1 MEENK
6 NNVLDEK
13 TNKIGK
19 VTIIVIGII
28 FSVIFLVIG
37 IYYINEYNKAQ
48 KQINEANQSI
58 YAINPTEEQTTEN
71 ITDITTVVE
80 IEDTTETV
88 DETTSIPITEISEYT
103 FNVSEDANA
112 DRTDIDW
119 TNISIDGKMVT
130 FPCTYNVLKQT
141 FGTFYATDVVGKVD
155 KEVVPSEVGLVTEY
169 TVKVTPTTGTGL
181 IYFTFTADEPTELT
195 NCLCTGVSVSSMSTS
210 NAPLITTTLRGGV
223 HFGST
228 AEEILDPNAYEKV
241 TESYSNKSG
250 DFEIHYKK
258 LGYEMSF
265 YGINGG
271 LYSFKFDFN
280 AYEPN
285 N

>member
-19 VTIIVIGII
+19 VTIIVVGVI
-28 FSVIFLVIG
+28 FTIIFLVVG
-37 IYYINEYNKAQ
+37 IYYINKYNEAQ
-48 KQINEANQSI
+48 KAIKEAQQSI
-58 YAINPTEEQTTEN
+58 YAINPTEEQTTETN
-71 ITDITTVVE
+71 NTTTSDITTVVE
-80 IEDTTETV
+80 TENTTETTV
-88 DETTSIPITEISEYT
+88 VELPEYT
-103 FNVSEDANA
+103 FNVGEDANA

-130 FPCTYNVLKQT
+130 FPCTYSVLQQT
-141 FGTFYATDVVGKVD
+141 FGTFYTTDTVGKVD
-155 KEVVPSEVGLVTEY
+155 KEVIPSEIGLVTKY

-210 NAPLITTTLRGGV
+210 NAPLITTTLRGGI

-228 AEEILDPNAYEKV
+228 AEEILDPNAYEKI
-241 TESYSNKSG
+241 TESYSNKGG

-271 LYSFKFDFN
+271 LYSFEFDFN

>member
-6 NNVLDEK
+6 NNILDEK

-19 VTIIVIGII
+19 VTIIVVGVI
-28 FSVIFLVIG
+28 FTIIFLVVG
-37 IYYINEYNKAQ
+37 IYYINKYNEAQ
-48 KQINEANQSI
+48 KAIKEAQQSI
-58 YAINPTEEQTTEN
+58 YAINPTEEQTTETN
-71 ITDITTVVE
+71 NTTTSDITTVVE
-80 IEDTTETV
+80 TENTTETTV
-88 DETTSIPITEISEYT
+88 VELPEYT
-103 FNVSEDANA
+103 FNVGEDANA

-130 FPCTYNVLKQT
+130 FPCTYSVLQQT
-141 FGTFYATDVVGKVD
+141 FGTFYTTDTVGRVD
-155 KEVVPSEVGLVTEY
+155 KEVIPSEIGLVTKY

-181 IYFTFTADEPTELT
+181 IYFIFTADEPTELT

-210 NAPLITTTLRGGV
+210 NAPLITTTLRGGI

-228 AEEILDPNAYEKV
+228 AEEILDPNAYEKI
-241 TESYSNKSG
+241 TESYSNKGG

-271 LYSFKFDFN
+271 LYSFEFDFN